1 MKQALVLVENIK
13 ISEIHFC
20 SNFILETLLETFCLE
35 RWNIYLRGIIFVVT
49 LIERLID
56 WWIEWLIIGLIGRLI
71 DWFIIYWLIGLLDCW
86 VYGLMEWWIVGLMDW
101 WIDGFMDWWIDGLMD
116 WLIKVVPTA
125 SLQAI
130 EMTTATYHNINPNRV
145 GLIDETNH
153 EDHFL
158 GKPWYYFV
166 NSKKKAGQKITDI

>member
-71 DWFIIYWLIGLLDCW
+71 DWLIIYWLIGLLDCW
-86 VYGLMEWWIVGLMDW
+86 VYGLMDWWIVGLMDW
-101 WIDGFMDWWIDGLMD
+101 WIDGLMDLWIDGLMD
-116 WLIKVVPTA
+116 WWIDWLRLFRRHLCRPLRWPPRPT
-125 SLQAI
+125 
-130 EMTTATYHNINPNRV
+130 TTSTPTGSVSSTKQTTRI
-145 GLIDETNH
+145 I
-153 EDHFL
+153 F
-158 GKPWYYFV
+158 
-166 NSKKKAGQKITDI
+166 